1 MKLYYRECGKGQP
14 MILLHG
20 NGEDSTY
27 FENQIRFFSKKYRVI
42 AIDTRGHG
50 KSPRGT
56 RPFTVE
62 QFAKDLKGFLDEK
75 RLRHIILLG
84 FSDGGNVALTFS
96 LRYPEYVDR
105 LILNGANLNPLG
117 VKAATQIP
125 ITVGYGFCLACKAA
139 SQFGRMLTEIAAVP
153 SGRKKKRK
161 TVKRKDTPGQ
171 IAGAV
176 PLQRQPSPERQSCKK
191 EQYKGSLEQK
201 TELLGLMV
209 KGPWIEPEEL
219 KRLKMPVLVI
229 AGTKD
234 MIRNG
239 HTRRIYYGIPDSRLR
254 LIAGHHFIASEKSF
268 EFNRAV
274 AAILHATE
282 GSKVKTMKRLWADRH
297 PGRLDQEMGFD
308 SAVLVP
314 LLEKDGE
321 YHLLFEVR
329 AGVLKCQPGEV
340 CFPGGAVEKGETRKE
355 AAVRETMEELGVYK
369 SQIDLVA
376 PLDILITPANLGV
389 YPFLAELKGYKGTFS
404 GDEVDH
410 VFTVPLKWFLEREPE
425 CYDTDVQTIPGKDF
439 PFDLIPGGEDYHWRR
454 GRYKV
459 MFYRYGENVIWGM
472 TAKILHSFVEMY
484 REDFRA

>member
-153 SGRKKKRK
+153 SGRKKSFLQDRETKRY
-161 TVKRKDTPGQ
+161 PG
-171 IAGAV
+171 A
-176 PLQRQPSPERQSCKK
+176 
-191 EQYKGSLEQK
+191 
-201 TELLGLMV
+201 
-209 KGPWIEPEEL
+209 
-219 KRLKMPVLVI
+219 
-229 AGTKD
+229 
-234 MIRNG
+234 
-239 HTRRIYYGIPDSRLR
+239 DSRSR
-254 LIAGHHFIASEKSF
+254 S
-268 EFNRAV
+268 V
-274 AAILHATE
+274 T
-282 GSKVKTMKRLWADRH
+282 
-297 PGRLDQEMGFD
+297 
-308 SAVLVP
+308 
-314 LLEKDGE
+314 
-321 YHLLFEVR
+321 
-329 AGVLKCQPGEV
+329 
-340 CFPGGAVEKGETRKE
+340 E
-355 AAVRETMEELGVYK
+355 AAVT
-369 SQIDLVA
+369 
-376 PLDILITPANLGV
+376 
-389 YPFLAELKGYKGTFS
+389 
-404 GDEVDH
+404 
-410 VFTVPLKWFLEREPE
+410 
-425 CYDTDVQTIPGKDF
+425 GKAV
-439 PFDLIPGGEDYHWRR
+439 L
-454 GRYKV
+454 
-459 MFYRYGENVIWGM
+459 
-472 TAKILHSFVEMY
+472 
-484 REDFRA
+484 

>member
-20 NGEDSTY
+20 NGEDRTY

-84 FSDGGNVALTFS
+84 FSDGGNVALTF
-96 LRYPEYVDR
+96 
-105 LILNGANLNPLG
+105 
-117 VKAATQIP
+117 
-125 ITVGYGFCLACKAA
+125 

-234 MIRNG
+234 LLHPKKVSNSTG
-239 HTRRIYYGIPDSRLR
+239 PWQLSCTQRR
-254 LIAGHHFIASEKSF
+254 
-268 EFNRAV
+268 
-274 AAILHATE
+274 AA
-282 GSKVKTMKRLWADRH
+282 R
-297 PGRLDQEMGFD
+297 
-308 SAVLVP
+308 
-314 LLEKDGE
+314 
-321 YHLLFEVR
+321 
-329 AGVLKCQPGEV
+329 
-340 CFPGGAVEKGETRKE
+340 
-355 AAVRETMEELGVYK
+355 
-369 SQIDLVA
+369 
-376 PLDILITPANLGV
+376 
-389 YPFLAELKGYKGTFS
+389 
-404 GDEVDH
+404 
-410 VFTVPLKWFLEREPE
+410 
-425 CYDTDVQTIPGKDF
+425 
-439 PFDLIPGGEDYHWRR
+439 
-454 GRYKV
+454 
-459 MFYRYGENVIWGM
+459 
-472 TAKILHSFVEMY
+472 
-484 REDFRA
+484 